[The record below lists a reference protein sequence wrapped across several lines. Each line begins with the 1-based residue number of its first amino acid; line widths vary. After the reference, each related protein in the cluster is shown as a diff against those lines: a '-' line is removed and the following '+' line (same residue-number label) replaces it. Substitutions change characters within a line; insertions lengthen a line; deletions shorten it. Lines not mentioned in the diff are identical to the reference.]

1 MDGYENIKSMSRDE
15 MRDFLHML
23 CATETSK
30 CKLLCNCTF
39 CYNEPSKRKC
49 REKIEEYLNRTL

>member
-1 MDGYENIKSMSRDE
+1 MDGYEKIKAMSRDE

-23 CATETSK
+23 CASETSQ
-30 CKLLCNCTF
+30 CQLLCNVTF

-49 REKIEEYLNRTL
+49 KQKLEEYLNRVC